1 MKKIYPMISLALLLL
16 QCAKTEDATNTATTT
31 TAATTLSV
39 SSTSPADASTNS
51 MITTTIAVTFS
62 QAMQTATLTTSTG
75 TACAGSIQVS
85 LDNFAN
91 CIAMTSAT
99 PVFSGGN
106 TIATIT
112 PAASLAANQLYK
124 IRVTTTA
131 QSTGG
136 LTLSSAY
143 TTPTGFA
150 TGYTLTV
157 SKTGTGAA
165 NGTVTSNVA
174 GISCGSTCAAGFA
187 HNTVVTLTASV
198 PGGSTFAGWA
208 GGGCSGTG
216 TCVSTM
222 TSARS
227 ITASFTTP

>member
-1 MKKIYPMISLALLLL
+1 MKKTHLVISLALLLV
-16 QCAKTEDATNTATTT
+16 QCTKTDDTTSSTTT
-31 TAATTLSV
+31 TAPATLSV

-85 LDNFAN
+85 LDNFTN

-112 PAASLAANQLYK
+112 PAASLTANQLYK
-124 IRVTTTA
+124 IRVTTIA

-136 LTLSSAY
+136 QTLSSAY
-143 TTPTGFA
+143 TSPTGFT

-165 NGTVTSNVA
+165 NGTVTSNVG
-174 GISCGSTCAAGFA
+174 GISCGSTCAAGYA
-187 HNTVVTLTASV
+187 NNTVVTLTASV
-198 PGGSTFAGWA
+198 PGGSTFAGWS

-227 ITASFTTP
+227 ITATFTTP

>member
-1 MKKIYPMISLALLLL
+1 MKKAYLTISWVLLLM
-16 QCAKTEDATNTATTT
+16 QCAKTEDAATTGSTTT
-31 TAATTLSV
+31 TATTLSV
-39 SSTSPADASTNS
+39 SATSPADASTNS

-62 QAMQTATLTTSTG
+62 QAMQTGTLTASTT
-75 TACAGSIQVS
+75 TACTSSIQVS

-99 PVFSGGN
+99 PTFSGGN

-112 PAASLAANQLYK
+112 PAASLTANQQYK
-124 IRVTTTA
+124 IRVTTGA
-131 QSTGG
+131 QTTGG
-136 LTLSSAY
+136 LALSSAY
-143 TTPTGFA
+143 TSPTGFT
-150 TGYTLTV
+150 TGYTLSV

-165 NGTVTSNVA
+165 NGTVTSNVG

-187 HNTVVTLTASV
+187 NNTVVTLTASV
-198 PGGSTFAGWA
+198 PGGSTFAGWS